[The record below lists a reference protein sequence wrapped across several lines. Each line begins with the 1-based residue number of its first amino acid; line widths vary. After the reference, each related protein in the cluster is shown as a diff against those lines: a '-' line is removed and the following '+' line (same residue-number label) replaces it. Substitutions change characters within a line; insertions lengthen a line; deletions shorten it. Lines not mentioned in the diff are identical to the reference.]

1 MEAQDTISKAHQ
13 LHLQAQQRYIRINAH
28 IKVYGTR
35 NAETEQLAR
44 NGIEFV
50 EAALKLVPDSPA
62 FLNTYALLV
71 TDGLGD
77 TKLGLE
83 ILQRAAQL
91 TPDDIQL
98 RQNIRDIQAGGR
110 VPHVNSVGII
120 VIALIIAVG
129 IILIAIYAYR

>member
-1 MEAQDTISKAHQ
+1 MQTQDAIAKAQQ
-13 LHLQAQQRYIRINAH
+13 LHLAAQQRYIKINAH

-50 EAALKLVPDSPA
+50 EAALKIVPDSPA
-62 FLNTYALLV
+62 YLNTYALLV

-83 ILQRAAQL
+83 ILQKAAKL
-91 TPDDIQL
+91 APDDIQIQ
-98 RQNIRDIQAGGR
+98 QNIRDIQASGR
-110 VPHVNSVGII
+110 VPHASTVGVIAFIVVVAI
-120 VIALIIAVG
+120 VIIIAV
-129 IILIAIYAYR
+129 IASH